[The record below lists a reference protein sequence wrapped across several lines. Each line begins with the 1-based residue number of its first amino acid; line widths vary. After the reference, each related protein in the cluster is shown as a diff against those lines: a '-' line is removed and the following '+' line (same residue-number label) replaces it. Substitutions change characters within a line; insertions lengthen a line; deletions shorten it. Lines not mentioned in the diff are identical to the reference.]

1 MARHRRNRRRRRGR
15 RRRRFMRRRP
25 VISRG
30 PLFGKYKV
38 VKLRFSQAGQLLAT
52 NTGPSDGDKWIVRSF
67 MANGAGTP
75 SLSNPGAQPEGFGLL
90 APLFQR
96 VYTLGSKIT
105 FTVLPPDPAHSGICY
120 LEKSTQNLDG
130 TLSPDIQEVLAN
142 KYCRYGFYGNG
153 PGNSSKI
160 QKSYSFSTKRWFNV
174 KDVKDNDDLGQDI
187 NISGTPLAPPERT
200 AYFNCGWANTHPTSA
215 QTGSRDYVVVVDFIC
230 LFVGP
235 RNVA

>member
-1 MARHRRNRRRRRGR
+1 MARRKMMRRRRRR

-25 VISRG
+25 VIQRG

-52 NTGPSDGDKWIVRSF
+52 NTGPPDLDKWVVRSF
-67 MANGAGTP
+67 IANGAGTP
-75 SLSNPGAQPEGFGLL
+75 SVSNPGAQPEGFGLL

-96 VYTLGSKIT
+96 VYTLGSRIT
-105 FTVLPPDPAHSGICY
+105 WTVLPPAVAHSGICY

-130 TLSPDIQEVLAN
+130 TLSPNIEAVLAN
-142 KYCRYGFYGNG
+142 KYCRYGYYGNG
-153 PGNSSKI
+153 PGNISKI
-160 QKSYSFSTKRWFNV
+160 QKSYTFSTKRWFNC
-174 KDVKDNDDLGQDI
+174 KDVKDNTDLGQDI
-187 NISGTPLAPPERT
+187 NISGTPLAPPERS
-200 AYFNCGWANTHPTSA
+200 AYFNVGWANTHPSSD
-215 QTGSRDYVVVVDFIC
+215 QTGARDYVCVIDYIC

>member
-1 MARHRRNRRRRRGR
+1 MARRRMPRRRRRR
-15 RRRRFMRRRP
+15 RRRRMMRRRP

-38 VKLRFSQAGQLLAT
+38 AKLRFSQAGQLLST
-52 NTGPSDGDKWIVRSF
+52 DTGPPDFDKWIVRSF
-67 MANGAGTP
+67 IANGAGTP

-96 VYTLGSKIT
+96 VYTLGSRIT
-105 FTVLPPDPAHSGICY
+105 YTVLPPQTAHSGICW

-130 TLSPDIQEVLAN
+130 TLNPELSEILAN
-142 KYCRYGFYGNG
+142 KYVRYGYYGQG

-160 QKSYSFSTKRWFNV
+160 QKSYTFSTKKWFNC
-174 KDVKDNDDLGQDI
+174 KDVKDNTDLGQDI
-187 NISGTPLAPPERT
+187 NISGTPLAPPERA
-200 AYFNCGWANTHPTSA
+200 AYFNVGWSNTHPSQQGTSN
-215 QTGSRDYVVVVDFIC
+215 RDFVVVIDFIC